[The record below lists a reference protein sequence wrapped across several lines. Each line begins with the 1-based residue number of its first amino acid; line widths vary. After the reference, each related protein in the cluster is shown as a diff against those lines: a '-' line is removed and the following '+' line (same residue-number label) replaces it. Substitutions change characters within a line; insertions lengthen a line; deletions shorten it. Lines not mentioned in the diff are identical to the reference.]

1 MCNKKA
7 RFKVLIWLQTKS
19 NFSKWSEF
27 CFFSLCEDK
36 YCRLTFNGR
45 WKYAFVLYTL
55 WLNDIYLSFSCLQQ
69 GKEAI
74 RVEVLESLKDEKPNF
89 ADQKSRE
96 FWIRKKHLCFIMDVP
111 VTFQEFSQ
119 ELQLRSSS
127 SQVMMTRGLVYYML
141 HAKSLFIVY
150 RPVMQSITLHSFVYN
165 KYYISQYVSILILSF
180 WYLF

>member
-7 RFKVLIWLQTKS
+7 RFQLFHKS
-19 NFSKWSEF
+19 PYNYKQKKFFSKWSDLY
-27 CFFSLCEDK
+27 FFSLYEDS
-36 YCRLTFNGR
+36 YFRLTFNDR
-45 WKYAFVLYTL
+45 WKYAFVLYSL
-55 WLNDIYLSFSCLQQ
+55 WFNDIYLSFSCLQQ

-111 VTFQEFSQ
+111 VTFQDFSQ

-127 SQVMMTRGLVYYML
+127 SQVMMTIRLIVRINRIPPR
-141 HAKSLFIVY
+141 HANYCFLLTMTDTI
-150 RPVMQSITLHSFVYN
+150 
-165 KYYISQYVSILILSF
+165 
-180 WYLF
+180 